1 MFIAAVWRR
10 VWRISGA
17 VILTGHVVATVK
29 AHDRDSD
36 DNALIRYELDKS
48 RHDSQPAARRLF
60 HLDTHTGQ
68 LSLTETLD
76 LSVDDV
82 TVYRLY
88 LTATDHGSPPRS
100 STASLKVIVG
110 HGAALKVM
118 TSRVGVSVYVTSA
131 VCAGCFLLA
140 SFLLFVAVIRR
151 RRRHGN
157 QHRRHHQHERLTRSI
172 SEHASHETAHILPS
186 CVVDKSRPLR
196 DLEHSD
202 VDDLTTRRLQVTTFL
217 H

>member
-1 MFIAAVWRR
+1 M
-10 VWRISGA
+10 
-17 VILTGHVVATVK
+17 ILTGHVVATVK

-118 TSRVGVSVYVTSA
+118 TSRVGMSVYVMSA
-131 VCAGCFLLA
+131 VCVGCFLLA
-140 SFLLFVAVIRR
+140 SFLFVVAVLRR
-151 RRRHGN
+151 RRRQGN
-157 QHRRHHQHERLTRSI
+157 RQHHHHHHHHERL
-172 SEHASHETAHILPS
+172 ETAHILPS
-186 CVVDKSRPLR
+186 YVPDKSRPLR
-196 DLEHSD
+196 DLEPPPLMHH
-202 VDDLTTRRLQVTTFL
+202 LPARKLQVNYYIVLRFYT
-217 H
+217 